1 MQNLASLSDVKILL
15 ACADQDRWSILV
27 RLYQE
32 SATQKQLIAELGLN
46 SGTASRHMKTLE
58 DAELVVRDRS
68 HGPYTLSVR
77 DEIWQLLR
85 MTINI
90 TSAITTRRM
99 REIEERGQELQRAAM
114 RPAEESAR
122 SEGG

>member
-1 MQNLASLSDVKILL
+1 MVNLAALSDIKILL
-15 ACADQDRWSILV
+15 ACADQDRWTILV

-32 SATQKQLIAELGLN
+32 PATQKQLIAELGLN
-46 SGTASRHMKTLE
+46 SGTVSRYMKALE

-85 MTINI
+85 MTTNVS
-90 TSAITTRRM
+90 SAIATRRA

-114 RPAEESAR
+114 RPAEAAAR
-122 SEGG
+122 STEG